1 MILNNNINIKAKH
14 RFVRRAQD
22 RYSSLLLMSI
32 TLAFAVA
39 QVSLYFNCA
48 FNCLFNT

>member
-1 MILNNNINIKAKH
+1 MIFKHNIYAKTGINS
-14 RFVRRAQD
+14 VRRAQA

-39 QVSLYFNCA
+39 QVSLYFHA
-48 FNCLFNT
+48 PIYF